1 MSSATM
7 EHRTKSVSIAT
18 SRPYLLQHSGL
29 MAQGLEL
36 GAEGVSFRML
46 GVECSVKSVSIAT
59 SRPYLLQHSGFRVPD
74 LRFEVSG
81 LKFFLV

>member
-7 EHRTKSVSIAT
+7 EHRT
-18 SRPYLLQHSGL
+18 
-29 MAQGLEL
+29 
-36 GAEGVSFRML
+36 
-46 GVECSVKSVSIAT
+46 KSVSIAT

-81 LKFFLV
+81 LKFFWFRVQSSRFRVEV